1 MSEVATVTIKYT
13 ESEVAL
19 LINSLEMTTSAKV
32 PCVENGQW
40 KTPYEKLKD
49 ENGYVFPDE
58 LVRNCGTYGVFKDEG
73 EIKRILES
81 MRLECKLTE
90 KNKMYK
96 ISWSI

>member
-49 ENGYVFPDE
+49 ALIGIKNQLIEYKRQE
-58 LVRNCGTYGVFKDEG
+58 I
-73 EIKRILES
+73 IKR
-81 MRLECKLTE
+81 R
-90 KNKMYK
+90 
-96 ISWSI
+96 

>member
-1 MSEVATVTIKYT
+1 MCIRDS
-13 ESEVAL
+13 
-19 LINSLEMTTSAKV
+19 
-32 PCVENGQW
+32 
-40 KTPYEKLKD
+40 
-49 ENGYVFPDE
+49 VFPDE
-58 LVRNCGTYGVFKDEG
+58 LVRNCGTYGVFKDEA